1 MNILFLLRLW
11 PVYGGGETVTVCLA
25 NEMVRRGYNVHIL
38 YFKYN
43 SRENLPFIDG
53 RISSQLVEGV
63 ACDERYAAETD
74 ADKARVYLKKY
85 IKTHEITHV
94 IDQWWPV
101 SYIKNVKDECNVRMY
116 HCLHRALYSP
126 KLDANDF
133 KAKIKRVLKPL
144 YLRYKKELVIKNIS
158 SFFPHVDKY
167 IFLSPAFQHQFEEFA
182 HYKNIGKLDSIP
194 NPLVFDRCISQ
205 EEIDNKENVV
215 LIVARM
221 EESSKRITAA
231 LYIWKAIEEN
241 PFLCDWRLQI
251 VGVGKDLEMYKS
263 LSKDLKLK
271 RVTFEGFQYPVPY
284 YLKSK
289 IFLMTSYFE
298 GFGMTLIESLQM
310 GVVPVV
316 MDSFLSLHD
325 IIQDGFNGY
334 ITPNADIE
342 SFVKKLESLM
352 QCEEKRLIMAK
363 NGIMSC
369 KKFNVVDVVDQW
381 VKLFNE

>member
-74 ADKARVYLKKY
+74 ADKARAYLKKY
-85 IKTHEITHV
+85 INTHGITHV

-101 SYIKNVKDECNVRMY
+101 SYIKDIREECGVKMY
-116 HCLHRALYSP
+116 KCLHQSLFVP
-126 KLDANDF
+126 KFDANDF
-133 KAKIKRVLKPL
+133 NAKIKRVLRPI
-144 YLRYKKELVIKNIS
+144 YLRYKKSSVIKRTS
-158 SFFPHVDKY
+158 DFFPHVDKY
-167 IFLSPAFQHQFEEFA
+167 IFLSPAFQYQFEELA
-182 HYKNIGKLDSIP
+182 HYKNKGKLDSIP
-194 NPLVFDRCISQ
+194 NPLVFERSITK
-205 EEIDNKENVV
+205 EEFEKKENVV

-221 EESSKRITAA
+221 YESQKRITAA

-241 PFLCDWRLQI
+241 PILLDWRLQI
-251 VGVGKDLEMYKS
+251 VGVGRDLEMYKS
-263 LSKDLKLK
+263 LSQELKLK

-284 YLKSK
+284 YIKSK

-298 GFGMTLIESLQM
+298 GFPMALIESIQM

-352 QCEEKRLIMAK
+352 LCEEKRLMMAK